1 MARRGMP
8 CSSKVL
14 AGTTEWNFL
23 LDAREPK
30 SWLGYYEKQA
40 APWRDRQG
48 RRVGREGILAVA
60 DFLAGLDVSVFRAL
74 NGLCGPSPTLDRIAV
89 HVEIIKGSLFLGII
103 GFLWYQPGKEM
114 QRRRETLL
122 TMILTV
128 ALSLIVSRIISML
141 LPFRARPMYSIGAS
155 APSLEWHPDLEHW
168 SSFPSDN
175 ATYLFAIAA
184 GLWLVSRWWGLLFGA
199 LACSVALARVYLG
212 IHYPSD
218 VLAGALIGVA
228 ISVAVNREAIR
239 RRIAAPILAF
249 EPRYP
254 PYFYGLLFLALGE
267 VSGGFQTARRIALA
281 IVHFFTSYS
290 R

>member
-1 MARRGMP
+1 MIGNP
-8 CSSKVL
+8 EL
-14 AGTTEWNFL
+14 
-23 LDAREPK
+23 
-30 SWLGYYEKQA
+30 SWVILPGYYDKQA
-40 APWRDRQG
+40 DPGRDRHG
-48 RRVGREGILAVA
+48 RRVRREGISAMA
-60 DFLAGLDVSVFRAL
+60 DFLGGLDVSVFRAL
-74 NGLCGPSPTLDRIAV
+74 NDLCGSSPTLDRMAV

-103 GFLWYQPGKEM
+103 GLLWYRPGKEM
-114 QRRRETLL
+114 PRRREILV

-128 ALSLIVSRIISML
+128 PLSLFVSRIISML
-141 LPFRARPMYSIGAS
+141 LPFRTRPMYSIGAN
-155 APSLEWHPDLEHW
+155 APSLEWRPDLEHW

-184 GLWLVSRWWGLLFGA
+184 GLWLVSRWWGALFGA

-218 VLAGALIGVA
+218 VLVGALIGVA
-228 ISVAVNREAIR
+228 TSVVVNREAVR
-239 RRIAAPILAF
+239 KGIATPILAF

-254 PYFYGLLFLALGE
+254 PYFYALFFLAIGE
-267 VSGGFQTARRIALA
+267 VSGGFQTTRRIALA